1 VPRLALLLRDLYPPR
16 VPEPGEAGER
26 LPSLEHWLARGD
38 ARAAEGGWRAWL
50 AAATLGAALPPGQ
63 GGAGLAAAALLD
75 GAAGRYYWFATPV
88 HYVAGLDTLHLPAA
102 GLLTLSA
109 AEQQALVTDFRRVFT
124 DAPWRLH
131 ALGYRDLL
139 LEGPDPGEH
148 ATEDPAG
155 VAGSDLAAAQP
166 RGAGVRPL
174 RQLAAEIE
182 MWLFEHPLNRERER
196 RDELPVTG
204 LWPWGGGAAAAA
216 VRAPAARIR
225 VHGADAYS
233 AALAAA
239 AGQSL
244 QATPAHAEALLATNA
259 GVANADVANA
269 DVADADVA
277 DADVADADVA
287 VVLSGACTLGWPD
300 LLRLEQQWFAPLL
313 AQLAAGRWSAL
324 TLVLGARRHEL
335 RSWHRWRAW
344 RRPRPWWAQ
353 IGR

>member
-1 VPRLALLLRDLYPPR
+1 MPRLALLLRDLYPPR
-16 VPEPGEAGER
+16 VPEAGEASER
-26 LPSLEHWLARGD
+26 LPALEHWLARGD
-38 ARAAEGGWRAWL
+38 ARAAAGGWRAWL
-50 AAATLGAALPPGQ
+50 AAATFGAALPPGQ
-63 GGAGLAAAALLD
+63 GGAGLAAATLLE
-75 GAAGRYYWFATPV
+75 GAADRHYWFATPV

-109 AEQQALVTDFRRVFT
+109 AEQQALVADFRRVFT

-216 VRAPAARIR
+216 MRAPAARTR

-244 QATPAHAEALLATNA
+244 QVTPAHAEALAA
-259 GVANADVANA
+259 
-269 DVADADVA
+269 ADADA
-277 DADVADADVA
+277 ADADVA
-287 VVLSGACTLGWPD
+287 VVISGACTLGWPD

-313 AQLAAGRWSAL
+313 AQLTAGRWSAL
-324 TLVLGARRHEL
+324 TLVLGTRRYEL